1 MDVRQSKYMFGYLSL
16 GALALTSACFHS
28 ENDDLKKEEVIT
40 RSLEKAKTVQSYSLE
55 NNFEYY
61 IRPTMEFE
69 EQSFVGKVIESPRTS
84 YFEAREEYGRE
95 EEEIRKER
103 YLGELYTTD
112 GQTYLRSEEEG
123 WVREEEVLGESI
135 PAEYENEYD
144 IPETLLGIFEGLD
157 NVSMVEERN
166 HYELFYKGDDQEIFE
181 AFYMPVEY
189 TEPGT
194 FTDTI
199 NYKKRE
205 EGPPEVFLRIR
216 KQDLT
221 VEELEAKFY
230 YEDADSYV
238 ETEIDYV
245 WSFRFDDI
253 NEIDKIDVPDEVF
266 EEAEQNE

>member
-1 MDVRQSKYMFGYLSL
+1 MRRQRRRRFKYVFL
-16 GALALTSACFHS
+16 GTFLVATGCFHS
-28 ENDDLKKEEVIT
+28 ENDGLKKEEVIT
-40 RSLEKAKTVQSYSLE
+40 RSLEKAETVHSYSLE
-55 NNFEYY
+55 HNFENYVH
-61 IRPTMEFE
+61 PTTRFE
-69 EQSFVGKVIESPRTS
+69 KQTFVGEVIESPRTS
-84 YFEAREEYGRE
+84 YFEATEEYGRE
-95 EEEIRKER
+95 DEEVREER
-103 YLGELYTTD
+103 YLGELYTVD

-135 PAEYENEYD
+135 SSEYENEYD
-144 IPETLLGIFEGLD
+144 IPEILLGIFQGLND
-157 NVSMVEERN
+157 VSMVEERN

-199 NYKKRE
+199 KYKKRE

-253 NEIDKIDVPDEVF
+253 NEIDKIDVPDEMF